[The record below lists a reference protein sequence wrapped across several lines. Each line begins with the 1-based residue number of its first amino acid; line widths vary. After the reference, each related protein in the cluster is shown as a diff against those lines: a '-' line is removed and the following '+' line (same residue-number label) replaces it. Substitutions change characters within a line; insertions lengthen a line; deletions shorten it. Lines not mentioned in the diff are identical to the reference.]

1 MRHPAPPLLALAL
14 LGLAGLGCA
23 AANAFQPAPSP
34 TIIPTASVSP
44 SSLPTFTPP
53 PTRTPVPSPTTAA
66 SVATRVLAD
75 GSTEFIDSEAGYRLV
90 LPPQW
95 LVLDLGSEDMEQ
107 ALGEAAELNPQF
119 GLLITAFGTMASQGM
134 RLMAFELDPRSVA
147 IGYPTNVVL
156 VNLEGM
162 GFPIEQI
169 LEGTAQ
175 SIEALFPGSELIDSR
190 MIEDLNGS
198 PAGRIELTMPLTTA
212 AGTSVTI
219 RSTWILVQAGDR
231 LIELT
236 LQAEDSLYLEDET
249 RFEHIIESLELLG
262 P

>member
-1 MRHPAPPLLALAL
+1 LLAV
-14 LGLAGLGCA
+14 AGLGCA
-23 AANAFQPAPSP
+23 AGNLVQPAPSP
-34 TIIPTASVSP
+34 TIVHPETVTPSP
-44 SSLPTFTPP
+44 LPTFTPP

-66 SVATRVLAD
+66 SIATRVLAD
-75 GSTEFIDSEAGYRLV
+75 GSIEFIDSEAGYRLV
-90 LPPQW
+90 LPAQW
-95 LVLDLGSEDMEQ
+95 LVLDLGSEDLEQ
-107 ALGEAAELNPQF
+107 ALGEAAELNPVY
-119 GLLITAFGTMASQGM
+119 GPLITAFGAIASQGM

-156 VNLEGM
+156 VTLEGM
-162 GFPIEQI
+162 GFPVDQI

-175 SIEALFPGSELIDSR
+175 SIEAIFPGSELISYGL
-190 MIEDLNGS
+190 IEDLNGS

-212 AGTSVTI
+212 AGTSVTV
-219 RSTWILVQAGDR
+219 RSTWILVRAGDR

-249 RFEHIIESLELLG
+249 RFEPIIQSLELLS

>member
-1 MRHPAPPLLALAL
+1 
-14 LGLAGLGCA
+14 LAGLGCA
-23 AANAFQPAPSP
+23 ATNAVQPAPSP
-34 TIIPTASVSP
+34 TLIPAPVASP
-44 SSLPTFTPP
+44 SPLPTFTPP

-66 SVATRVLAD
+66 SIATRVLAD
-75 GSTEFIDSEAGYRLV
+75 GSTEFIDTEAGYRLV

-107 ALGEAAELNPQF
+107 ALGQAAELNPQF
-119 GLLITAFGTMASQGM
+119 GPLITAFGAMASQGM
-134 RLMAFELDPRSVA
+134 RLMAFELDPRSLS

-175 SIEALFPGSELIDSR
+175 SIEALFPGSVLIDSG

-219 RSTWILVQAGDR
+219 RSTWILVQTGDR

-236 LQAEDSLYLEDET
+236 LQAEDSLYREDET
-249 RFEHIIESLELLG
+249 RFEDIIESLELLG